1 MPSRDHIGHART
13 QPEVGRSVD
22 GCPAGTRAPS
32 RHRRALASGTVPGVR
47 LEARRGGVERRFW
60 PAIATPREQDA
71 APGLRER
78 VDVRASGR
86 RCGAANRPTLDGVSP
101 PRTTGSHSDIDKTRR
116 SQPAPFERAHAPTGG
131 VGKRS
136 NPGPRRGAG
145 SLFPRE
151 PSSVSPLPY
160 RPDRGAERDDATDQ
174 DEPGQQGDDDADGSV
189 GRAVVGDLPMR
200 SKAKRTSQ
208 QPARE
213 PR

>member
-116 SQPAPFERAHAPTGG
+116 SQPAHSNGLTPQLAVSESVLTRAPGVAQVRYSLVNPRPCRRCHTAPT
-131 VGKRS
+131 
-136 NPGPRRGAG
+136 AA
-145 SLFPRE
+145 
-151 PSSVSPLPY
+151 PSAMTPPIKMNQVS
-160 RPDRGAERDDATDQ
+160 RVTTT
-174 DEPGQQGDDDADGSV
+174 
-189 GRAVVGDLPMR
+189 PMD
-200 SKAKRTSQ
+200 
-208 QPARE
+208 P
-213 PR
+213 